1 MMLRSIATALLAAPM
16 LVCAQDATKDA
27 PKPAAKPAAK
37 ASAKGGAQ
45 IAVAHV
51 NGVAVPQSRMEFM
64 MEQQRSRGAP
74 DNVQSRTMMR
84 EELINREVVA
94 QEAQKSGL
102 AKSSDVQ
109 AQMDIARQE
118 ILVGAYLRDWAKK
131 HPVSDAEIQQEY
143 DRARAQTGDKE
154 YRARHI
160 LVENEDQA
168 KTIITDLNKGAK
180 FDELAKKSSKD
191 AGSKDRGG
199 DLDWNVPSAFDK
211 QFSDA
216 MVKLER
222 GKYTQTP
229 VQTRFG
235 FHVIQ
240 LDDVRP
246 VKFPGI
252 EEVKGRIQQQIQQHK
267 VDELVRGLRAKA
279 KVE

>member
-1 MMLRSIATALLAAPM
+1 MKLKLVAAVLVALPLFAG
-16 LVCAQDATKDA
+16 AQDAKDT

-37 ASAKGGAQ
+37 APAKSGGKEP
-45 IAVAHV
+45 VALV

-64 MEQQRSRGAP
+64 MEQQRNRGAP
-74 DNVQSRTMMR
+74 DNQQTRSVMR
-84 EELINREVVA
+84 EELINREVVT
-94 QEAQKSGL
+94 QEAQKSGVG
-102 AKSSDVQ
+102 KSSDVQ

-118 ILVGAYLRDWAKK
+118 ILVGAYLRDWVKK
-131 HPVSDAEIQQEY
+131 HPVSDGEIQQEY

-160 LVENEDQA
+160 LVDNEDQA
-168 KTIITDLNKGAK
+168 KALIADLNKGAK
-180 FDELAKKSSKD
+180 FDELAKKNSKD
-191 AGSKDRGG
+191 AGSKERGG
-199 DLDWNVPSAFDK
+199 DLDWNVPAAFDK

-216 MVKLER
+216 MVKLDK
-222 GKYTQTP
+222 GKYTAAP

-235 FHVIQ
+235 YHVIQ

-246 VKFPGI
+246 VKFPSL
-252 EEVKGRIQQQIQQHK
+252 EEVKPRITQQLQQHK

>member
-1 MMLRSIATALLAAPM
+1 MLRSIAAALLAAPM
-16 LVCAQDATKDA
+16 LVCAQDVAKDAA

-37 ASAKGGAQ
+37 AAAKAGSQ
-45 IAVAHV
+45 TAVAHV
-51 NGVAVPQSRMEFM
+51 NGVAVPASRMEFM
-64 MEQQRSRGAP
+64 MEQQRGRGAP
-74 DNVQSRTMMR
+74 DNQQARTMMR

-102 AKSSDVQ
+102 AKSSEVQ
-109 AQMDIARQE
+109 TQMDIARQE
-118 ILVGAYLRDWAKK
+118 ILVGAYLRAWAKK
-131 HPVSDAEIQQEY
+131 HPVSEAEIQQEY
-143 DRARAQTGDKE
+143 DKARAQTGDKE

-168 KTIITDLNKGAK
+168 KAIITDLNKGVK

-199 DLDWNVPSAFDK
+199 DLDWNVPGAFDK
-211 QFSDA
+211 QFSEA
-216 MVKLER
+216 MVKLDK
-222 GKYTQTP
+222 GKYTTTP

-246 VKFPGI
+246 VRFPGI

>member
-1 MMLRSIATALLAAPM
+1 MLRSIAAALLAAPL
-16 LVCAQDATKDA
+16 LVCAQDEGKDA

-37 ASAKGGAQ
+37 ASAKAGSQTA
-45 IAVAHV
+45 IAHV
-51 NGVAVPQSRMEFM
+51 NGVAVPASRMEFM
-64 MEQQRSRGAP
+64 MEQQRGRGTP
-74 DNVQSRTMMR
+74 DNQQARTMMR

-102 AKSSDVQ
+102 AKSADVQ
-109 AQMDIARQE
+109 TQMDIARQE
-118 ILVGAYLRDWAKK
+118 ILVGAYLRDWVKK

-143 DRARAQTGDKE
+143 AKARAQTGDKE

-168 KTIITDLNKGAK
+168 KAIITDLNKGAK
-180 FDELAKKSSKD
+180 FDELAKNNSKD
-191 AGSKDRGG
+191 AGSKERGG

-216 MVKLER
+216 MVKLDK
-222 GKYTQTP
+222 GKYTVTP

-235 FHVIQ
+235 YHVIQ

-252 EEVKGRIQQQIQQHK
+252 EEVKGRIQQPLQQHK
-267 VDELVRGLRAKA
+267 VDEVVRGLRAKA

>member
-1 MMLRSIATALLAAPM
+1 MKLRILAAVLMALPF
-16 LVCAQDATKDA
+16 LAAAQDA

-37 ASAKGGAQ
+37 AAHKAGASEPVAK
-45 IAVAHV
+45 V

-74 DNVQSRTMMR
+74 DNQQTRSMMR
-84 EELINREVVA
+84 EELINREVVV
-94 QEAQKSGL
+94 QEAQKAGL
-102 AKSSDVQ
+102 AKNPEVQ
-109 AQMDIARQE
+109 AQMDVARQE
-118 ILVGAYLRDWAKK
+118 ILVGAYLRDWVKK
-131 HPVSDAEIQQEY
+131 HPVSDAEVQQEY

-160 LVENEDQA
+160 LVDNEDQA
-168 KTIITDLNKGAK
+168 KAIIADLKKGAK
-180 FDELAKKSSKD
+180 FDELAKKNSKD
-191 AGSKDRGG
+191 AGSKERGG

-216 MVKLER
+216 MVKLDK
-222 GKYTQTP
+222 GQYTEAP

-235 FHVIQ
+235 YHVIQ

-246 VKFPGI
+246 VRFPGLA
-252 EEVKGRIQQQIQQHK
+252 EVKPRIQQQIQQHK

>member
-1 MMLRSIATALLAAPM
+1 MLRSIAAALLAAPL
-16 LVCAQDATKDA
+16 LVCAQDAAKDA

-37 ASAKGGAQ
+37 APAKAGAQ
-45 IAVAHV
+45 TAVAHV
-51 NGVAVPQSRMEFM
+51 NGIAVPASRMEFM

-74 DNVQSRTMMR
+74 DNQQARTMMR
-84 EELINREVVA
+84 EELVNREVVA

-102 AKSSDVQ
+102 AKSSEVQ
-109 AQMDIARQE
+109 TQMDIARQE

-143 DRARAQTGDKE
+143 DKARAQTGDKE

-168 KTIITDLNKGAK
+168 KAVITDLNKGAK

-216 MVKLER
+216 MMKLDK
-222 GKYTQTP
+222 GKYTATP

-235 FHVIQ
+235 YHIIQ

-246 VKFPGI
+246 VRFPGI

-267 VDELVRGLRAKA
+267 VDELVQGLRAKA

>member
-1 MMLRSIATALLAAPM
+1 MKLKLLAAVLLALPM
-16 LVCAQDATKDA
+16 VAFAQDAKDA

-37 ASAKGGAQ
+37 ASAKSGSKEP
-45 IAVAHV
+45 VATV

-64 MEQQRSRGAP
+64 MEQQRNRGAP
-74 DNVQSRTMMR
+74 DNQQTRSVMR
-84 EELINREVVA
+84 EELINREVVT

-102 AKSSDVQ
+102 AKSPEVQ

-118 ILVGAYLRDWAKK
+118 ILVGSYLRDWVKK
-131 HPVSDAEIQQEY
+131 HPVSDADIQREY
-143 DRARAQTGDKE
+143 ERARAQTGDKE

-160 LVENEDQA
+160 LVDNEDQA
-168 KTIITDLNKGAK
+168 KSLIADLNKGAK
-180 FDELAKKSSKD
+180 FDELAKKNSKD
-191 AGSKDRGG
+191 AGSKERGG
-199 DLDWNVPSAFDK
+199 DLDWNVPGAFDK

-216 MVKLER
+216 MVKLDK
-222 GKYTQTP
+222 GKYTAAP

-235 FHVIQ
+235 YHVIQ

-246 VKFPGI
+246 VKFPGL
-252 EEVKGRIQQQIQQHK
+252 EEVKPRIAQQIQQQK

>member
-1 MMLRSIATALLAAPM
+1 MKLKLLAAALVALPM
-16 LVCAQDATKDA
+16 LAAAQDT

-37 ASAKGGAQ
+37 APAKAGANEP
-45 IAVAHV
+45 VATV

-64 MEQQRSRGAP
+64 MEQQRGRGSP
-74 DNVQSRTMMR
+74 DNQQTRLMMR
-84 EELINREVVA
+84 EELINREVVT

-102 AKSSDVQ
+102 AKSREVQ

-118 ILVGAYLRDWAKK
+118 ILVGAYLRDWVKK
-131 HPVSDAEIQQEY
+131 HPVSDNEIQQEY
-143 DRARAQTGDKE
+143 ERARAQTGDKE

-160 LVENEDQA
+160 LVDNEDQA
-168 KTIITDLNKGAK
+168 KSLIADLNKGAK
-180 FDELAKKSSKD
+180 FDDLAKKNSKD
-191 AGSKDRGG
+191 AGSKERGG
-199 DLDWNVPSAFDK
+199 DLDWNVPAAFDK

-216 MVKLER
+216 MVKLDK
-222 GKYTQTP
+222 GKYTAAP

-246 VKFPGI
+246 VKFPSM
-252 EEVKGRIQQQIQQHK
+252 EEVKPRIAQQIQQHK

>member
-1 MMLRSIATALLAAPM
+1 MLRSIAAALLAAPL
-16 LVCAQDATKDA
+16 LVCAQDAAKDA

-37 ASAKGGAQ
+37 APAKAGAQ
-45 IAVAHV
+45 TAVAHV
-51 NGVAVPQSRMEFM
+51 NGIAVPASRMEFM

-74 DNVQSRTMMR
+74 DNQQARTMMR
-84 EELINREVVA
+84 EELVNREVVA

-102 AKSSDVQ
+102 AKSSEV
-109 AQMDIARQE
+109 ATQMDIARQE

-143 DRARAQTGDKE
+143 DKARAQTGDKE

-168 KTIITDLNKGAK
+168 KAVITDLNKGAK

-216 MVKLER
+216 MMKLDK
-222 GKYTQTP
+222 GKYTTTP

-235 FHVIQ
+235 YHIIQ

-246 VKFPGI
+246 VRFPGI

>member
-1 MMLRSIATALLAAPM
+1 MMLRSIAAALLAAPL
-16 LVCAQDATKDA
+16 LVCAQDAAKDA

-37 ASAKGGAQ
+37 APAKAGAQ
-45 IAVAHV
+45 TAVAHV
-51 NGVAVPQSRMEFM
+51 NGIAVPASRMEFM

-74 DNVQSRTMMR
+74 DNQQARTMMR
-84 EELINREVVA
+84 EELVNREVVA

-102 AKSSDVQ
+102 AKSSEV
-109 AQMDIARQE
+109 ATQMDIARQE

-143 DRARAQTGDKE
+143 DKARAQTGDKE

-168 KTIITDLNKGAK
+168 KAVITDLNKGAK

-216 MVKLER
+216 MMKLDK
-222 GKYTQTP
+222 GKYTTTP

-235 FHVIQ
+235 YHIIQ

-246 VKFPGI
+246 VRFPGI

>member
-1 MMLRSIATALLAAPM
+1 MKLKLLAAALLALPM
-16 LVCAQDATKDA
+16 LAIAQDAKDA

-37 ASAKGGAQ
+37 APAKAGANEP
-45 IAVAHV
+45 VATV

-64 MEQQRSRGAP
+64 MEQQRGRGSP
-74 DNVQSRTMMR
+74 DNQQTRSMMR
-84 EELINREVVA
+84 EELINREVVT

-102 AKSSDVQ
+102 AKSREVQ

-118 ILVGAYLRDWAKK
+118 ILVGAYLRDWVKK
-131 HPVSDAEIQQEY
+131 HPVSDNEIQQEY
-143 DRARAQTGDKE
+143 ERARAQTGDKE

-160 LVENEDQA
+160 LVDNEDQA
-168 KTIITDLNKGAK
+168 KSLIADLNKGAK
-180 FDELAKKSSKD
+180 FDDLAKKNSKD
-191 AGSKDRGG
+191 AGSKERGG
-199 DLDWNVPSAFDK
+199 DLDWNVPAAFDK

-216 MVKLER
+216 MVKLDK
-222 GKYTQTP
+222 GKFTAAP

-246 VKFPGI
+246 VKFPSM
-252 EEVKGRIQQQIQQHK
+252 EEVKPRIAQQIQQHK

>member
-1 MMLRSIATALLAAPM
+1 
-16 LVCAQDATKDA
+16 
-27 PKPAAKPAAK
+27 
-37 ASAKGGAQ
+37 
-45 IAVAHV
+45 
-51 NGVAVPQSRMEFM
+51 MEFM

-74 DNVQSRTMMR
+74 DKQQARTMMR

-94 QEAQKSGL
+94 QEAQKAGL
-102 AKSSDVQ
+102 AKSSEVQ
-109 AQMDIARQE
+109 TQMDIARQE
-118 ILVGAYLRDWAKK
+118 ILVGAYLRDWARK

-143 DRARAQTGDKE
+143 EKARAQTGDKE

-160 LVENEDQA
+160 LVETEDQA
-168 KTIITDLNKGAK
+168 KQIITDLNKGAK

-216 MVKLER
+216 MIKLDK
-222 GKYTQTP
+222 GKFTPTP

-235 FHVIQ
+235 YHVIQ
-240 LDDVRP
+240 LEDVRP

>member
-1 MMLRSIATALLAAPM
+1 MLRSIAAALLAAPL
-16 LVCAQDATKDA
+16 LVCAQDAAKDA

-37 ASAKGGAQ
+37 APAKAGAQ
-45 IAVAHV
+45 TAVAHV
-51 NGVAVPQSRMEFM
+51 NGIAVPASRMEFM

-74 DNVQSRTMMR
+74 DNQQARTMMR
-84 EELINREVVA
+84 EELVNREVVA

-102 AKSSDVQ
+102 AKSSEV
-109 AQMDIARQE
+109 ATQMDIARQE

-143 DRARAQTGDKE
+143 DKARAQTGDKE

-168 KTIITDLNKGAK
+168 KAVITDLNNGAK

-216 MVKLER
+216 MMKLDK
-222 GKYTQTP
+222 GKYTATP

-235 FHVIQ
+235 YHIIQ

-246 VKFPGI
+246 VRFPGI

-267 VDELVRGLRAKA
+267 VDELVQGLRAKA

>member
-1 MMLRSIATALLAAPM
+1 MMLRSFAAALLAAPL
-16 LVCAQDATKDA
+16 LVCAQDAAKEGA
-27 PKPAAKPAAK
+27 KPAAKPAAK
-37 ASAKGGAQ
+37 ASAKAGAQ
-45 IAVAHV
+45 TPVAHV

-64 MEQQRSRGAP
+64 MEQQRGRGAP
-74 DNVQSRTMMR
+74 DNQQSRTMMR

-102 AKSSDVQ
+102 AKSSEVQ
-109 AQMDIARQE
+109 TQMDIARQE
-118 ILVGAYLRDWAKK
+118 ILVGAYLRDWVKK
-131 HPVSDAEIQQEY
+131 HPVTDAEIQQEY
-143 DRARAQTGDKE
+143 EKARAQTGDKE

-168 KTIITDLNKGAK
+168 KAIITDLSKGAK
-180 FDELAKKSSKD
+180 FDDLAKKNSKD

-216 MVKLER
+216 MVKLDK
-222 GKYTQTP
+222 GKYTLTP

-235 FHVIQ
+235 FHIIQ

-267 VDELVRGLRAKA
+267 VDEVVRGLRAKA

>member
-1 MMLRSIATALLAAPM
+1 MKLKLLAAA
-16 LVCAQDATKDA
+16 LVALPLLAVAQDA

-37 ASAKGGAQ
+37 ASAKSGASQ
-45 IAVAHV
+45 PVATV

-64 MEQQRSRGAP
+64 MEQQRGRGAP
-74 DNVQSRTMMR
+74 DNQQTRSMMR
-84 EELINREVVA
+84 EELINREVVT

-102 AKSSDVQ
+102 AKSREVQ

-118 ILVGAYLRDWAKK
+118 ILVGAYLRDWVKK
-131 HPVSDAEIQQEY
+131 HPVSDNEIQQEY
-143 DRARAQTGDKE
+143 ERARAQTGDKE

-160 LVENEDQA
+160 LVDNEDQA
-168 KTIITDLNKGAK
+168 KSLIADLNKGAK
-180 FDELAKKSSKD
+180 FDDLAKKNSKD
-191 AGSKDRGG
+191 AGSKERGG
-199 DLDWNVPSAFDK
+199 DLDWNVPAAFDK

-216 MVKLER
+216 MVKLDK
-222 GKYTQTP
+222 GKYTAAP

-246 VKFPGI
+246 VKFPSM
-252 EEVKGRIQQQIQQHK
+252 EEVKPRIAQQIQQHK